1 MRSQKSSAKTT
12 NTIAV
17 IMAGNIQKFCHCPIV
32 VASSSAG
39 KLSGKLRVNICP
51 NLSKKLTS
59 VVSAIESQS
68 VGTPVVVSATGGL
81 TEVVND
87 EMSGLIAPMGD
98 PNAIA
103 RAIIRISQNVNLQRR
118 LSFRGQEMVAESFT
132 PEILVP

>member
-1 MRSQKSSAKTT
+1 
-12 NTIAV
+12 
-17 IMAGNIQKFCHCPIV
+17 MAGNIPKFCHCPIV

-103 RAIIRISQNVNLQRR
+103 RAIIRISQDVKLQRR